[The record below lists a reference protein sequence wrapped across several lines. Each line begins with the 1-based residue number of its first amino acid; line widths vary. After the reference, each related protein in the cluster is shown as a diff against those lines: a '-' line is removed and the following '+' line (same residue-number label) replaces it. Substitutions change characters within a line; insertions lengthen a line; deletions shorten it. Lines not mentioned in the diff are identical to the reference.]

1 MTKIFEAST
10 EHDGALRLVLS
21 SEGMKQLARF
31 QQAREAAFELEQSHP
46 EDAARALENMKDAAV
61 QLAIH
66 VRAAC
71 DHVGHTV

>member
-1 MTKIFEAST
+1 MTEVIDTSIKSQGDQAI
-10 EHDGALRLVLS
+10 VLS
-21 SEGMKQLARF
+21 SEGLKALARF
-31 QQAREAAFELEQSHP
+31 QEAFEASCDLEKSHP

-61 QLAIH
+61 QLATH